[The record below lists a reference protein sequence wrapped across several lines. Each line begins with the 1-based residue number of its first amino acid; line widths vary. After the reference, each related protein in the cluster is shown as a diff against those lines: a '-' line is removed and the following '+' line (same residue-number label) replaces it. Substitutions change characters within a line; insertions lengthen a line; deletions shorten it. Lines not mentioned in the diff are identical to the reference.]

1 MQKKYKRRNYFI
13 DRKFQTKF
21 ILKFCML
28 TALTSLLAAALIIY
42 LSQDSTT
49 VAIENTKVTVKTTAD
64 FILPIIA
71 NTTILVFFASAI
83 AVMLLTIFT
92 SHKIAGPLYRIKK
105 EIEAF
110 TAGDLK
116 RTFQIRGT
124 DQLQDLASSLSIMGN
139 SLRIKHLE
147 IQQDY
152 SQLKQML
159 KEIEFSLPEGIKQR
173 LEDTLKTLD
182 EKIYKFKV

>member
-1 MQKKYKRRNYFI
+1 MKYKRRNYFI
-13 DRKFQTKF
+13 DRKFQSKF
-21 ILKFCML
+21 IFKFCLL
-28 TALTSLLAAALIIY
+28 TALTSILTAALIIY
-42 LSQDSTT
+42 LSRTSTT
-49 VAIENTKVTVKTTAD
+49 VAIENTKVVVKTTAD
-64 FILPIIA
+64 FILPIVV
-71 NTTILVFFASAI
+71 NTFILVFFASAI

-124 DQLQDLASSLSIMGN
+124 DQLQDLASSLFIMGN
-139 SLRIKHLE
+139 SFRIKHLE

-152 SQLKQML
+152 SRLKQVV
-159 KEIEFSLPEGIKQR
+159 KGIEFSLPEGIKQKI
-173 LEDTLKTLD
+173 EDTLKSLD